1 MKWVRCLY
9 DGAYWEYTN
18 ITRGNVYEVID
29 LSSCIFGTSYTTGIC
44 IINDLGKK
52 YYYPLYDNKGNLWF
66 EDITAEI
73 RDNKINEILG

>member
-1 MKWVRCLY
+1 MMVRCLY

-29 LSSCIFGTSYTTGIC
+29 IIYDKSGLSSTSIY

-52 YYYPLYDNKGNLWF
+52 NYYPMYDNKGNLWF

-73 RDNKINEILG
+73 RDNKINEILS